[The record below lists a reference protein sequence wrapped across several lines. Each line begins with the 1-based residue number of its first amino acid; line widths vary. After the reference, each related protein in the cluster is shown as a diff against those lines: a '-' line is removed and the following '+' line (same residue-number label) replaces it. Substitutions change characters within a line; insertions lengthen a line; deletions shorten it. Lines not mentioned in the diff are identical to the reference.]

1 MAIVTVVDALRCT
14 CPWRHLP
21 INSIIG
27 GKVVASYCIR
37 FKIRSIVWTKEN
49 IFWFLMPFW
58 VIMEAEK
65 LPLFVDTVLRAVC
78 NGKFKGHPSPD
89 GPDFD
94 LALYTYR
101 IPIG

>member
-1 MAIVTVVDALRCT
+1 
-14 CPWRHLP
+14 
-21 INSIIG
+21 
-27 GKVVASYCIR
+27 
-37 FKIRSIVWTKEN
+37 
-49 IFWFLMPFW
+49 MPFW